1 MSLGE
6 VLSADDEHSEAVRE
20 TLAEITGTYRV
31 VKSAIESF
39 AVAGQ
44 GMSQQRGGGFAA
56 LAHGVLADSI
66 HNGRAHCTRIGIRYE
81 KTGGLHDALEGRLPR
96 EHLASLDK
104 TFERLANADGDVFS
118 AMDSVGQSLTTEARL
133 IERLLLTRRTQQAD
147 EEFARA
153 MDRLAPLEEA
163 LDRAISDMRNVSVTL
178 GYAEKGAQEE
188 TAYVT
193 NQTIT
198 IHGSVVNS
206 AVVAA
211 DRIEDSA
218 IKVGAAEISDEL
230 RSTLVDL
237 HKAVAELTSRL
248 PDDEAALAARDP
260 EDLTRDAT
268 SPSPR
273 PAWWRRAMDG
283 LISAAKAVTEAGI
296 PVIELVTKVA
306 ALLG

>member
-1 MSLGE
+1 M
-6 VLSADDEHSEAVRE
+6 
-20 TLAEITGTYRV
+20 
-31 VKSAIESF
+31 
-39 AVAGQ
+39 
-44 GMSQQRGGGFAA
+44 
-56 LAHGVLADSI
+56 
-66 HNGRAHCTRIGIRYE
+66 
-81 KTGGLHDALEGRLPR
+81 
-96 EHLASLDK
+96 
-104 TFERLANADGDVFS
+104 
-118 AMDSVGQSLTTEARL
+118 
-133 IERLLLTRRTQQAD
+133 IERLLVTRRTQQAE

-153 MDRLAPLEEA
+153 MDRLDPLEEA
-163 LDRAISDMRNVSVTL
+163 LDRAISNMRNVSVTL
-178 GYAEKGAQEE
+178 GYAEKVAQKE

-211 DRIEDSA
+211 DHIEDSA
-218 IKVGAAEISDEL
+218 IKVGAAEISSEL

-248 PDDEAALAARDP
+248 PDDEAALAARDL
-260 EDLTRDAT
+260 EDLTREAT
-268 SPSPR
+268 SSSPR

-283 LISAAKAVTEAGI
+283 LISTAKTVTEAGI